1 MLAFFY
7 LPHISHGL
15 CFLHISLPHD
25 LCLPDIFLSHGLCLP
40 DISIPHGLWE
50 IDRNAIVWNC
60 FDMEMDFIK

>member
-7 LPHISHGL
+7 LPHI
-15 CFLHISLPHD
+15 
-25 LCLPDIFLSHGLCLP
+25 SHGLCLP

-50 IDRNAIVWNC
+50 IDRNVIVWNC